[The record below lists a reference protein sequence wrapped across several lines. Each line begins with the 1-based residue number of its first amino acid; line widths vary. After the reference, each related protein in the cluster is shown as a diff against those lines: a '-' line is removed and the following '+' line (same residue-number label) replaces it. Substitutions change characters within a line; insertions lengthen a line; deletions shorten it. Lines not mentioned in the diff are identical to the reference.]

1 MSSIRG
7 KPAAALFVVSLAVF
21 VDLLVYGMM
30 VPVLPGYASGL
41 GASQSILLERR
52 KAEVQLRRT
61 PFGRSSREPSRGSLT
76 GGGPLVVARQQRR
89 ARHSHPAQGGVPQT
103 HYPIPPLER
112 ETNYAHR
119 QSQQ

>member
-41 GASQSILLERR
+41 GASQSIFLERR

-61 PFGRSSREPSRGSLT
+61 I
-76 GGGPLVVARQQRR
+76 PLQQEI
-89 ARHSHPAQGGVPQT
+89 G
-103 HYPIPPLER
+103 
-112 ETNYAHR
+112 
-119 QSQQ
+119 